1 MTEATARSPSPRA
14 REDLIRHAELGAK
27 RREVIEDRVKARN
40 ASGIRAG
47 FGEVPK
53 YLEKRKSTLLREMN
67 ERMER
72 ALEDIERR
80 REERARERERER
92 EVREERR
99 AEVEA
104 RREAVARRAAMD
116 AARLSPRERAEARA
130 NLERARALFARA
142 KIRVDDETIPLNL
155 F

>member
-1 MTEATARSPSPRA
+1 LTETSTPSARA
-14 REDLIRHAELGAK
+14 REDLMRHAELGAR
-27 RREVIEDRVKARN
+27 RRESTEERVDARN
-40 ASGIRAG
+40 ALGIRAG

-80 REERARERERER
+80 REERARAREHERES
-92 EVREERR
+92 REERR
-99 AEVEA
+99 REVEA

-116 AARLSPRERAEARA
+116 AARPSPRERAEARA

-142 KIRVDDETIPLNL
+142 KIRVDDDTIPLKL